1 MDYSR
6 QGKDEI
12 VSFIYKKLFDIIYDN
27 FYSIQDMKNYRLRPG
42 YGYDKFYIN
51 KVEGGY
57 KYSLQSLIHYILF
70 ENLIYRDILNN
81 DQYDQCMGVIKNK
94 PFSIYYPS
102 GDSEED
108 IEVTELLDYIY
119 TRTIFRIAQ
128 YLILIGLDVRYDFR
142 KYLKMYPGEG
152 L

>member
-1 MDYSR
+1 MSFSR
-6 QGKDEI
+6 QKKDEI
-12 VSFIYKKLFDIIYDN
+12 VDFIYQNLFEIIYEN
-27 FYSIQDMKNYRLRPG
+27 FDALQCMKDYRLRPG

-57 KYSLQSLIHYILF
+57 EHGLNSLIHYILY
-70 ENLIYRDILNN
+70 EDHIYKNILND
-81 DQYDQCMGVIKNK
+81 DQYLQCRNVIKNQ
-94 PFSIYYPS
+94 PYAIYYP
-102 GDSEED
+102 GVDSDED
-108 IEVTELLDYIY
+108 IEVTELLNYIY

-142 KYLKMYPGEG
+142 KYLKMFEREG

>member
-6 QGKDEI
+6 QRKDEI

-27 FYSIQDMKNYRLRPG
+27 FDSIQDMKNYRLRPG

-81 DQYDQCMGVIKNK
+81 DQYDQCMGVIKNE
-94 PFSIYYPS
+94 PFSIYYPT